1 MRARRRIALQAQ
13 LVAQALEK
21 GRLGRIAHSVS
32 LANADCQFI
41 SELTMLEFAQGR
53 NGLRQR
59 DAAQQHILVDT
70 GQGGARPRQRFGGLA
85 NGFALGVGLLAIDE
99 CSVDEDVQYG
109 ALFGSVH

>member
-1 MRARRRIALQAQ
+1 
-13 LVAQALEK
+13 
-21 GRLGRIAHSVS
+21 
-32 LANADCQFI
+32 
-41 SELTMLEFAQGR
+41 MLEFAQGR

-109 ALFGSVH
+109 ALSFRRTACNRPIDAQCEVKFHS